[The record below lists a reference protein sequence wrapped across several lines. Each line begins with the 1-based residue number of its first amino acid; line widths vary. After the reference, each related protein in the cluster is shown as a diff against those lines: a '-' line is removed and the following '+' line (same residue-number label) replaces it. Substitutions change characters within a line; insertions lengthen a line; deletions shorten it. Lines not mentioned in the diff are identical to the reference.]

1 MNNTHELVWVANGS
15 LDANMICNL
24 LKSFN
29 IDAIT
34 TQESAGATYGMAYGP
49 LGEVE
54 IYVQKEKVGLA
65 KEVLY
70 AYEKGDLESKY
81 PPAPST

>member
-1 MNNTHELVWVANGS
+1 MDNTHELVWIANGS

-24 LKSFN
+24 LKSFD
-29 IDAIT
+29 IDTIT

-49 LGEVE
+49 LGEVK
-54 IYVQKEKVGLA
+54 IYVPKEKVGFA
-65 KEVLY
+65 KEILS
-70 AYEKGDLESKY
+70 AYEKGDLESRY